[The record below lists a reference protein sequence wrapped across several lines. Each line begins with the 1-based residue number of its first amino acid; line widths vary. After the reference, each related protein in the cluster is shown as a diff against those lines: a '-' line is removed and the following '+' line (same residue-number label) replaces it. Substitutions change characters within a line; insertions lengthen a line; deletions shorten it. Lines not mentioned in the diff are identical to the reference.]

1 MSYELFKQGP
11 ATYVP
16 VLLISLLITLVAYGA
31 FPLIFARTRKA
42 VISRKKYNLICFGFN
57 FLVLILFIVLNGSS
71 SAGPYALWTW
81 VFSASGLRTLEER
94 GVLEGSQPKNPVSPA
109 PSETALFHE
118 APVSAETEKELSV
131 PGGQPRSRF
140 CRRCGFELIEGSK
153 FCSNCGAEIAN
164 ED

>member
-11 ATYVP
+11 AAYVP

-94 GVLEGSQPKNPVSPA
+94 GVHAMGQVVNFFTDGTIPLDRLPRAVNSILPPDIVVLDAAEADRDFSARHSAKSKIYIYRIC
-109 PSETALFHE
+109 LFCCYL
-118 APVSAETEKELSV
+118 VK
-131 PGGQPRSRF
+131 
-140 CRRCGFELIEGSK
+140 
-153 FCSNCGAEIAN
+153 
-164 ED
+164 